1 MKKLILILMLLP
13 LTVTGHVDSVET
25 IEVENVV
32 YSPYPQ
38 YSFWS
43 NWEAGVRVGVM
54 TPLVTSNSG
63 LSYMYGIS
71 AYKELNNLW
80 SLSFNTGVN
89 HLKTNTGIYGNL
101 STSVQLSLV
110 GLIEGYNP
118 NRKLKIYVNGGVGL
132 GVDRSGSMVQRFG
145 KVYYEALC
153 GLGVSY
159 KMNKVTFRVEDNIHL
174 PGDFGNGFKFDKGYY
189 NCLSV
194 GVYYNF
200 GITKVDKARLTQM
213 EDILTK
219 GDAYDDAMY
228 DCASMIN
235 KYQDSLQ
242 RTSIDLVKAVV
253 ECDSLYTR
261 VEMLEKN
268 TEEFE
273 KLREQIDQMREE
285 QYTYWALPVS
295 IQFDFD
301 SYNINDSE
309 QYKVKA
315 LAEVMSGCDYKY
327 LVVGFA
333 DSIGTKVYNEELS
346 LKRANAVKNEL
357 IRRGVHEDQIEV
369 RAVGMDSPFGTLH
382 KTNRKV
388 SVYRVI
394 E

>member
-1 MKKLILILMLLP
+1 LI
-13 LTVTGHVDSVET
+13 D
-25 IEVENVV
+25 
-32 YSPYPQ
+32 
-38 YSFWS
+38 
-43 NWEAGVRVGVM
+43 
-54 TPLVTSNSG
+54 
-63 LSYMYGIS
+63 
-71 AYKELNNLW
+71 
-80 SLSFNTGVN
+80 
-89 HLKTNTGIYGNL
+89 
-101 STSVQLSLV
+101 
-110 GLIEGYNP
+110 LIEGYNP
-118 NRKLKIYVNGGVGL
+118 DRKLNIYANGGVGL
-132 GVDRSGSMVQRFG
+132 GVDRFGSMVQRFG

-159 KMNKVTFRVEDNIHL
+159 KMNKITLRIEDNLYL

-194 GVYYNF
+194 GLYYNF
-200 GITKVDKARLTQM
+200 GITEVDKIRLAQM
-213 EDILTK
+213 EEVLAK
-219 GDAYDDAMY
+219 GEAYDEVVY
-228 DCASMIN
+228 DCTSTVN

-242 RTSIDLVKAVV
+242 RTYIGLVKAVV
-253 ECDSLYTR
+253 EYDSLCTR

-273 KLREQIDQMREE
+273 KLRAQLEQMREE

-301 SYNINDSE
+301 SYTVNTGE
-309 QYKVKA
+309 LYKVKA
-315 LAEVMSGCDYKY
+315 LAEVMSGGDYKY

-333 DSIGTKVYNEELS
+333 DSIGSVEYNNELS
-346 LKRANAVKNEL
+346 MRRAEAVKDEL
-357 IRRGVHEDQIEV
+357 VQRGVREEQIEV

>member
-13 LTVTGHVDSVET
+13 LTVIGQVDSVET

-32 YSPYPQ
+32 YAPYPQ

-43 NWEAGVRVGVM
+43 NWEVGVRGGVM
-54 TPLVTSNSG
+54 TPFVTPNSG
-63 LSYMYGIS
+63 LSYMWGGS

-80 SLSFNTGVN
+80 SLSFTAGVN
-89 HLKTNTGIYGNL
+89 HLKTNIGVYGNL
-101 STSVQLSLV
+101 NTAVQLSLV
-110 GLIEGYNP
+110 DLIEGYNP
-118 NRKLKIYVNGGVGL
+118 YRKLNMYVNGGVGL

-159 KMNKVTFRVEDNIHL
+159 KMNKVTFRIEDNIHL

-213 EDILTK
+213 EDILAK
-219 GDAYDDAMY
+219 GEAYDDAVY
-228 DCASMIN
+228 DCTSTIN

-242 RTSIDLVKAVV
+242 RTYIGLVKAVV
-253 ECDSLYTR
+253 EYDSLYTR

-273 KLREQIDQMREE
+273 KLKAQIDQMREE

-301 SYNINDSE
+301 SYTVNDSE
-309 QYKVKA
+309 KYKVQA
-315 LAEVMSGCDYKY
+315 LADVMSGCDYKY

-333 DSIGTKVYNEELS
+333 DSIGTKAYNEELS
-346 LKRANAVKNEL
+346 MKRANAVRDEL
-357 IRRGVHEDQIEV
+357 VQKGVRDEQIEV

>member
-13 LTVTGHVDSVET
+13 LMVIGQVDSTET
-25 IEVENVV
+25 RAVENVV
-32 YSPYPQ
+32 YAPYPQ

-43 NWEAGVRVGVM
+43 NWEVGVRGGVM
-54 TPLVTSNSG
+54 TPFATPNDG
-63 LSYMYGIS
+63 FSYMYGVG

-80 SLSFNTGVN
+80 SLSFNAGVN
-89 HLKTNTGIYGNL
+89 HLKTNVGVYGNL
-101 STSVQLSLV
+101 NTSVQLSLID
-110 GLIEGYNP
+110 LIEGYNP
-118 NRKLKIYVNGGVGL
+118 SRKLNIYANGGVGL

-145 KVYYEALC
+145 KVYYEALG

-159 KMNKVTFRVEDNIHL
+159 KMNKVTLRIEDNLYL

-194 GVYYNF
+194 GLYYNF
-200 GITKVDKARLTQM
+200 GITEVDKIRLAQM
-213 EDILTK
+213 EEVLAK
-219 GDAYDDAMY
+219 GEAYDDMVY
-228 DCASMIN
+228 DCTSTIN
-235 KYQDSLQ
+235 AYQDSLQ
-242 RTSIDLVKAVV
+242 RTYIGLVKAVV
-253 ECDSLYTR
+253 EYDSLCTR

-273 KLREQIDQMREE
+273 KLRAQLEQMREE

-301 SYNINDSE
+301 SYTVNTGE

-315 LAEVMSGCDYKY
+315 LAEVMSGGDYKY

-333 DSIGTKVYNEELS
+333 DSIGSVEYNNELS
-346 LKRANAVKNEL
+346 MRRAEAVKDEL
-357 IRRGVHEDQIEV
+357 VQRGVREEQIEV

>member
-1 MKKLILILMLLP
+1 MKKLILIFMLLP
-13 LTVTGHVDSVET
+13 LTVIGQVDSVEA

-32 YSPYPQ
+32 YAPYPQ

-43 NWEAGVRVGVM
+43 NWEVGVRAGVM
-54 TPLVTSNSG
+54 TPFVTPNSG
-63 LSYMYGIS
+63 LSYMYGVS

-80 SLSFNTGVN
+80 SLSFNAGVN
-89 HLKTNTGIYGNL
+89 HLKTNIGVYGNL
-101 STSVQLSLV
+101 NTSVQLSLV
-110 GLIEGYNP
+110 DLIEGYNSD
-118 NRKLKIYVNGGVGL
+118 RKLKIYANGGVGL

-159 KMNKVTFRVEDNIHL
+159 KMNKVTFRIEDNIHL
-174 PGDFGNGFKFDKGYY
+174 PGDFGNGFQFDKGYF
-189 NCLSV
+189 NCLSI

-213 EDILTK
+213 EDILAK
-219 GDAYDDAMY
+219 GEAYDDAVY
-228 DCASMIN
+228 DCTSTIN
-235 KYQDSLQ
+235 AYQDSLQ
-242 RTSIDLVKAVV
+242 SAYIGLVKAVV
-253 ECDSLYTR
+253 EYDSLCTR
-261 VEMLEKN
+261 VERLEKN

-273 KLREQIDQMREE
+273 KLRAQIDQMREE

-301 SYNINDSE
+301 SYIVNDSE
-309 QYKVKA
+309 KYKVQA
-315 LAEVMSGCDYKY
+315 LAEVMKTTEYNY
-327 LVVGFA
+327 IVVGFA

-346 LKRANAVKNEL
+346 LKRANAVKDEL
-357 IRRGVHEDQIEV
+357 VQRGVNESCIEV
-369 RAVGMDSPFGTLH
+369 RAVGMDSPFGTIH

>member
-13 LTVTGHVDSVET
+13 LSVIGQVDSTET
-25 IEVENVV
+25 RAVENVV
-32 YSPYPQ
+32 YAPYPQ

-43 NWEAGVRVGVM
+43 NWEAGIRGGVM
-54 TPLVTSNSG
+54 IPFVTPNDG
-63 LSYMYGIS
+63 FSYMYGVG

-80 SLSFNTGVN
+80 SLSFNAGVN
-89 HLKTNTGIYGNL
+89 HLKTNVGVYGNL
-101 STSVQLSLV
+101 NTSVQLSLID
-110 GLIEGYNP
+110 LIEGYNP
-118 NRKLKIYVNGGVGL
+118 SRKLNIYANGGVGL
-132 GVDRSGSMVQRFG
+132 GVDRSGTMVQRFG

-159 KMNKVTFRVEDNIHL
+159 KMNKITLRIEDNLYL

-194 GVYYNF
+194 GLYYNF
-200 GITKVDKARLTQM
+200 GITEVDKIRLAQM
-213 EDILTK
+213 EEVLAK
-219 GDAYDDAMY
+219 GEAYDEVVY
-228 DCASMIN
+228 DCTSTVN

-242 RTSIDLVKAVV
+242 RTYIGLVKAVV
-253 ECDSLYTR
+253 EYDSLCTR

-273 KLREQIDQMREE
+273 KLRAQLEQMREE

-301 SYNINDSE
+301 SYTVNDSE
-309 QYKVKA
+309 QYKVQA
-315 LAEVMSGCDYKY
+315 LAEVMSGGDYKY

-333 DSIGTKVYNEELS
+333 DSIGSVEYNNELS
-346 LKRANAVKNEL
+346 MRRAEAVKDEL
-357 IRRGVHEDQIEV
+357 VQRGVREEQIEV